1 MEPTLGFNAI
11 ESLSTLAAQFT
22 DQVGQAGPIIGGG
35 VLLATTGLTVGI
47 KVFKFIRS
55 KISA

>member
-1 MEPTLGFNAI
+1 MEPTLGFSAI
-11 ESLSTLAAQFT
+11 ESLTTLASQFT
-22 DQVGQAGPIIGGG
+22 DQVGQAGPIIGG